1 MTTDKFRALALAFP
15 GSAEAPHFD
24 RIAFKVAGKRIFA
37 SLHELLPDRR
47 TLALTPAQQVEFCQM
62 AGGVSPVAN
71 KFGQRGWTTFALA
84 DLPADIIRAALEVA
98 YEAAAAA
105 GPGRGGGERS

>member
-1 MTTDKFRALALAFP
+1 MTTDEFRALALAFP

-24 RIAFKVAGKRIFA
+24 CIAFKVAGKRIFA
-37 SLHELLPDRR
+37 SLHEPAGSAN
-47 TLALTPAQQVEFCQM
+47 LALTPAQQVEFCQM

-71 KFGQRGWTTFALA
+71 KFGARGWTTFALA